1 LAFSIAA
8 CYSFSPGKLKF
19 YRKVFLGLAYIFAN
33 CSAIEVNF
41 CARPYSTVPQL
52 LRNGALG
59 PPAKPSKNPLFRV
72 GLSLA
77 ERTGLESLRR
87 SHESHKHKL
96 NNIVDCM

>member
-1 LAFSIAA
+1 MWPLAFSIAA

-59 PPAKPSKNPLFRV
+59 PLCQAKQKPT
-72 GLSLA
+72 LSS
-77 ERTGLESLRR
+77 GP
-87 SHESHKHKL
+87 
-96 NNIVDCM
+96 